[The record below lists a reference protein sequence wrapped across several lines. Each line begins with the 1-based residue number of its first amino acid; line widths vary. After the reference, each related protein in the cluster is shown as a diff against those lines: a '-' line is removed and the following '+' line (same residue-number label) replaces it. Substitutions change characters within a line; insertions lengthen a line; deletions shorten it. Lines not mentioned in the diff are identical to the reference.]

1 MQSQSFPALQPV
13 KAAIFSTLIGLALS
27 LLFAVACYFFP
38 LPQKTVLVVTQTLKA
53 LSLLLGCLLCLSKE
67 GGWWKGLLSGA
78 LFTALSFLTFS
89 AVGGDFSLSWLL
101 IVDALLGLFVGA
113 LGGIAAV
120 NLKRA

>member
-1 MQSQSFPALQPV
+1 MQIQSFPALQPV
-13 KAAIFSTLIGLALS
+13 KAAVLSTLLGLVFS
-27 LLFAVACYFFP
+27 LVFAVLCYFFP
-38 LPQKTVLVVTQTLKA
+38 LPQKIVLIVTQTLKA
-53 LSLLLGCLLCLSKE
+53 LSLLLGCLLCLSQD

-101 IVDALLGLFVGA
+101 LVDIALGLFVGA